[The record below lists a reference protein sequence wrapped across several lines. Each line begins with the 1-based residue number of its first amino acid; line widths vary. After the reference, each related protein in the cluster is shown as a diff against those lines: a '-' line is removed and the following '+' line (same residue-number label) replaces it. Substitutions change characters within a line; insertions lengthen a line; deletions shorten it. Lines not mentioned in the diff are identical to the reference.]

1 MAEMGHFPDTTY
13 TEKTMPRMQILSMSE
28 REAFDRPPVF
38 DFSERKRCFDLPKPL
53 MDIATKLRSPAS
65 QIGFVVMCAYFKSAK
80 RFYNP
85 PDFHASDIERAAKLL
100 GLSGPTGSKL
110 HIWAL

>member
-38 DFSERKRCFDLPKPL
+38 DFSERK
-53 MDIATKLRSPAS
+53 
-65 QIGFVVMCAYFKSAK
+65 
-80 RFYNP
+80 
-85 PDFHASDIERAAKLL
+85 
-100 GLSGPTGSKL
+100 
-110 HIWAL
+110 